1 MVKKEIFSPEIFLP
15 TKSKQWLKSLV
26 QLSLFAGHPTQNKPG
41 ISQIFEIETSYIGT
55 EV

>member
-15 TKSKQWLKSLV
+15 TKSKQWLKSLE

-41 ISQIFEIETSYIGT
+41 VSQTSYIGT
-55 EV
+55 EE